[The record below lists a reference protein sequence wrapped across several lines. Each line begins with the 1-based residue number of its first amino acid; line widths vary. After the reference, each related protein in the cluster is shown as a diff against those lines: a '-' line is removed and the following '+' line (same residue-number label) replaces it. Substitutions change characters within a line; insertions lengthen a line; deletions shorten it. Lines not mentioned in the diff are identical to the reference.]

1 MIFNVQNIKEVNFRF
16 ETLGLFWTF
25 VFTAVLIY
33 LSTNLVMTVDNLDGW
48 LRALYFAVL
57 IPGYSLV
64 IFQVRMYFKNKYEP
78 EPVQ

>member
-1 MIFNVQNIKEVNFRF
+1 
-16 ETLGLFWTF
+16 L
-25 VFTAVLIY
+25 FTAVLIY

-78 EPVQ
+78 ENIE

>member
-1 MIFNVQNIKEVNFRF
+1 
-16 ETLGLFWTF
+16 
-25 VFTAVLIY
+25 
-33 LSTNLVMTVDNLDGW
+33 MTVDNLDGW

-78 EPVQ
+78 ETVEWCKILKLYGRPKGEKYWKDFTGWFWDYVYGSFPQ